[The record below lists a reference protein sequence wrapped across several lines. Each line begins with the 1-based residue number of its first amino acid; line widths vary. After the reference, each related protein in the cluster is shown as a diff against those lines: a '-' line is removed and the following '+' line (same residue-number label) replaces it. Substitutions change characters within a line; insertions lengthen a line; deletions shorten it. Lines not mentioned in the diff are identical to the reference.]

1 MNQENA
7 RSEAL
12 RTNQAFLIDG
22 MIKQKQTSSLH
33 DARGSDG
40 ACFPC
45 A

>member
-22 MIKQKQTSSLH
+22 MIKAKQTS
-33 DARGSDG
+33 
-40 ACFPC
+40 C
-45 A
+45 AVINKYTK

>member
-22 MIKQKQTSSLH
+22 MIKAKQTS
-33 DARGSDG
+33 
-40 ACFPC
+40 C
-45 A
+45 AVINKSIK